1 MAGGSRAVVRGAPN
15 FPLAAQVQVFDSS
28 SGAKR
33 MAERRGSKENM
44 LRSAA
49 VVLSAFDHATCAP
62 CCVGSGDVGGGYP
75 RGRVRRKENEKFTNV
90 LSQSVNTTWVICCL
104 CLSFLLRSFSDCLF
118 PSFFFVF
125 CFVLRSRR
133 ILFSTWHTW
142 EKTAIT
148 GVERQT

>member
-62 CCVGSGDVGGGYP
+62 CCVGSGDVGGGYL

-90 LSQSVNTTWVICCL
+90 LSQSVNTTWVICCGF
-104 CLSFLLRSFSDCLF
+104 FL
-118 PSFFFVF
+118 FFFVICQIVSFLSSLF
-125 CFVLRSRR
+125 CLAFRARRS
-133 ILFSTWHTW
+133 LFSTGHRW